1 MSNFD
6 KKLDKATKHYKN
18 KNYKEALKI
27 CDKILAKDYNNE
39 KALELEGEILY
50 KLDRLDEAVLNWKI
64 NAEYNNNPTA
74 KMHLEDIDK
83 STKDKALSFDNLN
96 AVSSTPE
103 DEIEEVVNPVVDV
116 TPKTVSEEKIN
127 SENDETSTSNNVS
140 NINSDLK
147 EDKSAKDSKNIKEDI
162 AITSKDNDDNTTS
175 SNSEALENSAENSN
189 KSEEAETKKPQKK
202 GKKSAIIA
210 VCAIIVV
217 VAAYAGVSHFKSS
230 NANKAETE
238 QSQVN
243 KEQEQEKE
251 IPKDFKENLDK
262 ATKDKDVNKVYALLD
277 EAPSD
282 KIPAEDKDSYNK
294 AVDFMK
300 KDGVEKYY
308 NNGLND
314 YKDKKFDNALD
325 NLSKAYKYSND
336 TYLKPHILYFMGAT
350 ENALGKKDD
359 SVKYFKEYLEDY
371 PHSDLYTAEILYNLC
386 LYYNDKGDKADAKK
400 YAQHLEDS
408 YPSSP
413 YYNDIAKEILYN

>member
-50 KLDRLDEAVLNWKI
+50 KLDRIDEAVLNWKI

-103 DEIEEVVNPVVDV
+103 DEIEEVVNPTIDV
-116 TPKTVSEEKIN
+116 APKNISDEKVNNESDENSIVNNTSDIN
-127 SENDETSTSNNVS
+127 EDSKQDKLVENDT
-140 NINSDLK
+140 
-147 EDKSAKDSKNIKEDI
+147 NIKEDI
-162 AITSKDNDDNTTS
+162 AITSEDDNNNN
-175 SNSEALENSAENSN
+175 SNSETIENNNDTSQ
-189 KSEEAETKKPQKK
+189 KSETAEPKTSEKK

-217 VAAYAGVSHFKSS
+217 VAAYAGVNHFKAS
-230 NANKAETE
+230 NINKAETE
-238 QSQVN
+238 QAQVN
-243 KEQEQEKE
+243 QENEKE

-262 ATKDKDVNKVYALLD
+262 AIQDKDINKIYTLLD
-277 EAPSD
+277 EAPAD
-282 KIPAEDKDSYNK
+282 KIPADDKDSYDK
-294 AVDFMK
+294 AIEIMK

-308 NNGLND
+308 NDGLND
-314 YKDKKFDNALD
+314 YKDKKFDKALE
-325 NLSKAYKYSND
+325 NLSKAYQYSND
-336 TYLKPHILYFMGAT
+336 TYLRPHILYFMGAT
-350 ENALGKKDD
+350 ENALDKKDD
-359 SVKYFKEYLEDY
+359 SVKYFKEYLTDY

-386 LYYNDKGDKADAKK
+386 LYYNDKGDKAEAKK

-413 YYNDIAKEILYN
+413 YYNDISKEILYN